1 MSNNYNKVKQI
12 VAKAFGISVD
22 DISTKSRKRKYVNA
36 RCAFA
41 HVLFDNNIL
50 RNASEIGRLIDR
62 DHSTVLNALNNHD
75 DYYMT
80 DHYYQNKYKEILK
93 IVGKVILNYEDF
105 DLMKLFKRIEINK
118 RCEPC
123 LIEN

>member
-1 MSNNYNKVKQI
+1 MNNSYSKVKEI
-12 VAKAFGISVD
+12 VAKVFGISVE

-41 HVLFDNNIL
+41 HVLYDKNIL

-62 DHSTVLNALNNHD
+62 DHSTVLNSLSNHD
-75 DYYMT
+75 DFNTT
-80 DHYYQNKYKEILK
+80 DSFYHSQYKQVLK
-93 IVGKVILNYEDF
+93 LVTKDVLNYESF
-105 DLMKLFKRIEINK
+105 NLMGLFKRIEINK

-123 LIEN
+123 LIN